1 MSEPVRDPLSGDGAP
16 PQLDDSRTAQRRNHA
31 RGEPDRGDLHG
42 EHDGETGS
50 GGQPGGAGT
59 GRGAGAGGGRSAAA
73 DSTVARATATI
84 AELAQRWRRRTRMA
98 ATTRG
103 AAVALPLA
111 AVALR
116 FAPLALRL
124 PLAIAALVLPP
135 LIAWLISRRRPA
147 DPVAMAAHLD
157 RRLPALGESAALLLP
172 SAVLPPLQRLQQRRT
187 AVALL
192 QQDDKQL
199 AATLPWQPLWRAGA
213 ALGAGLALALL
224 MAFVPTPRS
233 PGGVTAARNRAA
245 SFRVTPPTPLLRGV
259 ALAVQ
264 PPAYTGRERRTVRG
278 LAAIV
283 EEGSQL
289 RWRVE
294 TAPAVTSAALL
305 FDETERAPLRHS
317 RSGAFELAATAR
329 APRLVRLL
337 LDGDGRELW
346 RSAPVRLEVLADRPP
361 TLELLAPASTLVERP
376 PDRPGSLPLEI
387 SLADDY
393 AVASAELVITLVK
406 GSDEQVTFAEQRLP
420 LPVRRVPA
428 RQVIRQSLDL
438 AALGLTA
445 ESELYLRV
453 EARDGRRPDPA
464 LPPQPN
470 LVRSPTVVVRP
481 LLPRQESAPL
491 GEGLP
496 LIAGPELFRS
506 QRQIVIDTQKL
517 VADSPRLAA
526 AEVMR
531 RSQVIAF
538 DQRALRLRYGTLLGQ
553 EFEEGRPAGE
563 EEEPQRPLEGIGGP
577 ALGGIGDISDELKH
591 EHDSALNATFL
602 PPPVRTKLR
611 AMLASMW
618 DAEGALALGTP
629 RAALPHELRA
639 LELLK
644 QVQQADRVY
653 VRRTAGELAPLD
665 LARRLTGEL
674 EGVRS
679 LDEREP
685 PPQPKPVVDEALV
698 ALTLLGGRDGAG
710 EVRDLDRM
718 LAAAGAWPAGPKTGA
733 LMLPASTVA
742 TLAPALADR
751 ARAGSAAAL
760 AALPAL
766 DALAAGRPLPTALR
780 NALERALWELV
791 PPPQAPVRREAPAGA
806 LWGRYRASL
815 GEIQ

>member
-1 MSEPVRDPLSGDGAP
+1 MSEPVRDPLSDDGAP
-16 PQLDDSRTAQRRNHA
+16 QQRDDPRNAQHRDA
-31 RGEPDRGDLHG
+31 SGEPGG
-42 EHDGETGS
+42 GVTG
-50 GGQPGGAGT
+50 GGGGAS
-59 GRGAGAGGGRSAAA
+59 AGESAPVDPTVAHASAVIEQLARRWRLRTRAAA
-73 DSTVARATATI
+73 AIRGVAF
-84 AELAQRWRRRTRMA
+84 
-98 ATTRG
+98 G
-103 AAVALPLA
+103 LPLA
-111 AVALR
+111 AIALR
-116 FAPLALRL
+116 FAPAAGRL
-124 PLAIAALVLPP
+124 PLALAALVLPP
-135 LIAWLISRRRPA
+135 LIAWPVSRRRLSDPA
-147 DPVAMAAHLD
+147 AIAAHLD
-157 RRLPALGESAALLLP
+157 RRLPALGEGAALLLP
-172 SAVLPPLQRLQQRRT
+172 SAPLPALRRLQQRRT

-192 QQDDKQL
+192 QQGDDEL
-199 AATLPWQPLWRAGA
+199 VRTLPWRPLWRAGA
-213 ALGAGLALALL
+213 ALAAGLALALL
-224 MAFVPTPRS
+224 IALVPTPQS
-233 PGGVTAARNRAA
+233 PAGVAAARNRAA
-245 SFRVTPPTPLLRGV
+245 SFQVAPPTPLLRSV
-259 ALAVQ
+259 TLAVQ
-264 PPAYTGRERRTVRG
+264 PPAYTGREKRIARG
-278 LAAIV
+278 LASTV
-283 EEGSQL
+283 EEGSLL
-289 RWRVE
+289 RWHVDA
-294 TAPAVTSAALL
+294 TPTVTGAALL
-305 FDETERAPLRHS
+305 FDETQRAPLRHS

-376 PDRPGSLPLEI
+376 PDRPGSLPLEV

-393 AVASAELVITLVK
+393 AVASAELVITLAK

-420 LPVRRVPA
+420 LAVRRVPS

-517 VADSPRLAA
+517 IADSARLAP

-563 EEEPQRPLEGIGGP
+563 EEEPQRPQEGIGGP
-577 ALGGIGDISDELKH
+577 ALGGIGDISAELKH

-653 VRRTAGELAPLD
+653 VRRTAGEVAPLD
-665 LARRLTGEL
+665 LARRLTGAL

-679 LDEREP
+679 LAERGP
-685 PPQPKPVVDEALV
+685 PQQPKPVVDEALV

-710 EVRDLDRM
+710 EERDLDRM
-718 LAAAGAWPAGPKTGA
+718 LAASGAWPAGPKTGA
-733 LMLPASTVA
+733 PMLPASTLA

-766 DALAAGRPLPTALR
+766 DALAAGRPLPTAAR
-780 NALERALWELV
+780 RVLERALWELV
-791 PPPQAPVRREAPAGA
+791 PPPQAPVRREAPAGT
-806 LWGRYRASL
+806 LWERYRASL